1 MFATLSPGRAEQSM
15 TPPSAANLRL
25 LIVDDIKDSRRL
37 LSRRFAQ
44 RGFETIEAENGPTAL
59 DLIAQHNFD
68 LVLLDIM
75 MPEINGIEVLRKIRA
90 RHSPESLPVIMVTAK
105 VFSKDIVDAIEQGA
119 NDYIIKPVDFSVA
132 FLRVQTQLARKQ
144 AQQAPSPIHFALL
157 D

>member
-1 MFATLSPGRAEQSM
+1 MMPL
-15 TPPSAANLRL
+15 SAANIRL
-25 LIVDDIKDSRRL
+25 LIVDDIEDSRSL
-37 LSRRFAQ
+37 LSRRFSQ
-44 RGFETIEAENGPTAL
+44 RGFETVEAENGPTAL

-75 MPEINGIEVLRKIRA
+75 MPGINGLEVLRKIRA
-90 RHSPESLPVIMVTAK
+90 RHSPENLPVIMVTAK
-105 VFSKDIVDAIEQGA
+105 VFNKDIVDAIELGA

-144 AQQAPSPIHFALL
+144 AQQGLNPIQLTLL